1 MSPPSRR
8 ALLVGAG
15 ALAVP
20 AALGGL
26 TLLMK
31 RPPPHPRRVL
41 QLVAPSPTRD
51 GAGVKLSRLMGGRV
65 LPMLDPFLL
74 LDEFGSEE
82 PKDYLAGFPEHPH
95 RGFET
100 VTILLAGSIEHQD
113 SVGNRGLLVPGGLQ
127 WMTAGRGIVHSEMP
141 RPYGRD
147 SMAVRG
153 FQLWVN
159 LPAAHK
165 WTAPRYQDLPSSDI
179 PELDQGDGRVRVLA
193 GQVGQVEGPVRGVV
207 AAPTVLDVTIPA
219 GGTFRTELPAGH
231 TAFVMGV
238 EGAPLLGPESEAT
251 AVPAGHL
258 GVLGPGETVLATGQ
272 GRMLL
277 VAGAPIGEPVA
288 RRGPFVMNTD
298 EEIRQAIEDYQSGR
312 LVGG

>member
-1 MSPPSRR
+1 MMTRR
-8 ALLVGAG
+8 TLLAG
-15 ALAVP
+15 ALVAP
-20 AALGGL
+20 ALGGL
-26 TLLMK
+26 TLLLK
-31 RPPPHPRRVL
+31 RPPPHPRRVV
-41 QLVAPSPTRD
+41 QRIAPSLTRD
-51 GAGVKLSRLMGGRV
+51 GAGVKLARLMGARA

-74 LDEFGSEE
+74 LDEFGSTE
-82 PKDYLAGFPEHPH
+82 PRDYLAGFPDHPH

-100 VTILLAGSIEHQD
+100 VTILLEGSVEHRD
-113 SVGNRGLLVPGGLQ
+113 SVGNRGLLAPGGLQ

-141 RPYGRD
+141 RPYGAD
-147 SMAVRG
+147 STTVRG

-179 PELDQGDGRVRVLA
+179 PEVTLGDGRVRVLA

-207 AAPTVLDVTIPA
+207 AAPTVLDVTLPA
-219 GGTFRTELPAGH
+219 GGTFRTALPPQH
-231 TAFVMGV
+231 TAFVMSI
-238 EGAPLLGPESEAT
+238 EGEPLLGEEETPI
-251 AVPAGHL
+251 PAGHL
-258 GVLGPGETVLATGQ
+258 GVLGPGETVLATGT

-288 RRGPFVMNTD
+288 RRGPFVMNTE